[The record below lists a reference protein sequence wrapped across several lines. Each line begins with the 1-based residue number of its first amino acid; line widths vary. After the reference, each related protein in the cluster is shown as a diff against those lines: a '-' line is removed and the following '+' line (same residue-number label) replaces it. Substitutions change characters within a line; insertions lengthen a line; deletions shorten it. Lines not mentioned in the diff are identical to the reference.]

1 MIRAAQRVDR
11 EHERRFDLFGT
22 SVRILVGGPAPAGE
36 PSPELAAAVAEA
48 VLWSCQAE
56 LTRFNP
62 DSELSLLNADPA
74 PSRVTSKLL
83 AAAVAAARTAAER
96 SGGLVDPTLLGAI
109 EAAGYTQSR
118 VGIKPASLP
127 VAIRVAPPRL
137 PAAPAPGSEPIAAD
151 GREGAP
157 GREPIAADGHEG
169 APGSEPI
176 AADGREGAPGREP
189 IAGERHERGP
199 AWAAIEVAGRE
210 VRRPPGLRLDL
221 GGTAKGFA
229 ADRAAAPLAGQQ
241 AFAVDAGGDIVVGG
255 VAGALRTVN
264 VAHPLEGGRTLE
276 FDLIAGAVAT
286 SGLGTRIWRTDSGFA
301 HHLLDPSTGR
311 PAWTGVI
318 QATALAATGVEAET
332 LAKTALLSGPRRGLE
347 LLEQSGGA
355 LVLDDGEVVL
365 AGELRDRARNA
376 A

>member
-1 MIRAAQRVDR
+1 VIRARQRINR

-22 SVRILVGGPAPAGE
+22 SVRILVSGPAPAGE
-36 PSPELAAAVAEA
+36 PSPELAGAVAEA

-62 DSELSLLNADPA
+62 GSELSLLNADPA
-74 PSRVTSKLL
+74 PARVTSKLL
-83 AAAVAAARTAAER
+83 AAAVAAARAAAER

-109 EAAGYTQSR
+109 EAAGYAESR
-118 VGIKPASLP
+118 VGVKPAALAA
-127 VAIRVAPPRL
+127 AIRVAPPRV
-137 PAAPAPGSEPIAAD
+137 PAAPAPGH
-151 GREGAP
+151 G
-157 GREPIAADGHEG
+157 
-169 APGSEPI
+169 
-176 AADGREGAPGREP
+176 P
-189 IAGERHERGP
+189 IAGDRGEAAREHAP
-199 AWAAIEVAGRE
+199 AWAAIEVAGRQI
-210 VRRPPGLRLDL
+210 RRPPGLRLDL
-221 GGTAKGFA
+221 AGTAKGFA

-255 VAGALRTVN
+255 VAGTPRTVT

-286 SGLGTRIWRTDSGFA
+286 SGLGTRVWRTESGFA

-318 QATALAATGVEAET
+318 QATALAASGVEAET
-332 LAKTALLSGPRRGLE
+332 LAKTALLSGPGRGLA
-347 LLEQSGGA
+347 LLEPSGGA

-365 AGELRDRARNA
+365 AGPLRELAREA

>member
-1 MIRAAQRVDR
+1 
-11 EHERRFDLFGT
+11 
-22 SVRILVGGPAPAGE
+22 
-36 PSPELAAAVAEA
+36 
-48 VLWSCQAE
+48 
-56 LTRFNP
+56 
-62 DSELSLLNADPA
+62 
-74 PSRVTSKLL
+74 
-83 AAAVAAARTAAER
+83 
-96 SGGLVDPTLLGAI
+96 VDPTLLGAI

-118 VGIKPASLP
+118 AGIKPASLAA
-127 VAIRVAPPRL
+127 AIRVAPPRL
-137 PAAPAPGSEPIAAD
+137 PAAPAPACDSMAWD

-157 GREPIAADGHEG
+157 GREPIAADGH
-169 APGSEPI
+169 
-176 AADGREGAPGREP
+176 EGAPGREP

-255 VAGALRTVN
+255 VAGTPRTVT

-355 LVLDDGEVVL
+355 LVLDDGEVVV

>member
-1 MIRAAQRVDR
+1 MIRAGQRVFR

-74 PSRVTSKLL
+74 PARVTSKLL

-96 SGGLVDPTLLGAI
+96 SGGLVDPTLLDAL
-109 EAAGYTQSR
+109 EAAGYRESR
-118 VGIKPASLP
+118 VGMKPASLAA
-127 VAIRVAPPRL
+127 AIRVAPPRL
-137 PAAPAPGSEPIAAD
+137 PAAPAPG
-151 GREGAP
+151 
-157 GREPIAADGHEG
+157 REPIAAEGVQVAAGRESISPEG
-169 APGSEPI
+169 ARVASGRMPI
-176 AADGREGAPGREP
+176 AAGGREHR
-189 IAGERHERGP
+189 P
-199 AWAAIEVAGRE
+199 AWAAIEVAGRQI
-210 VRRPPGLRLDL
+210 RRPPGLRLDL

-229 ADRAAAPLAGQQ
+229 ADRAAAPLAGQE
-241 AFAVDAGGDIVVGG
+241 AFAVDAGGDIVLGGVGG
-255 VAGALRTVN
+255 TPRTVT

-276 FDLIAGAVAT
+276 FDLSAGAVAT
-286 SGLGTRIWRTDSGFA
+286 SGLGTRVWRTESGFA
-301 HHLLDPSTGR
+301 HHLLDPSTGL

-332 LAKTALLSGPRRGLE
+332 LAKTALLSGPGRGIE
-347 LLEQSGGA
+347 LLEPSGGA
-355 LVLDDGEVVL
+355 LVLDNGEIVL
-365 AGELRDRARNA
+365 AGPLRDLARRAA
-376 A
+376 

>member
-1 MIRAAQRVDR
+1 VIRAGQRVER

-36 PSPELAAAVAEA
+36 PSPELAGADAEA

-56 LTRFNP
+56 LTRFDP
-62 DSELSLLNADPA
+62 GSELSLLNADPA
-74 PSRVTSKLL
+74 PARVTSKLL
-83 AAAVAAARTAAER
+83 AAAVAAATAAAEW
-96 SGGLVDPTLLGAI
+96 SGGLVDPTLLGAL
-109 EAAGYTQSR
+109 EAAGYPESR
-118 VGIKPASLP
+118 IGVKPASLP
-127 VAIRVAPPRL
+127 AAIRVAPPRA
-137 PAAPAPGSEPIAAD
+137 PAAPARARAPSAGDGGEPA
-151 GREGAP
+151 RE
-157 GREPIAADGHEG
+157 H
-169 APGSEPI
+169 
-176 AADGREGAPGREP
+176 
-189 IAGERHERGP
+189 GP
-199 AWAAIEVAGRE
+199 AWAAIEVAGRQI
-210 VRRPPGLRLDL
+210 RRPPGLRLDL

-255 VAGALRTVN
+255 VAGTPRTVT
-264 VAHPLEGGRTLE
+264 VAHPLEGGLTLE
-276 FDLIAGAVAT
+276 FDLSAGAVAT
-286 SGLGTRIWRTDSGFA
+286 SGLGTRVWRTESGFA

-318 QATALAATGVEAET
+318 QATALAASGVEAET

-347 LLEQSGGA
+347 LLEPSGGA

-365 AGELRDRARNA
+365 AGPLRELAREA

>member
-1 MIRAAQRVDR
+1 VIRAGQRVDR

-22 SVRILVGGPAPAGE
+22 SVRVLVSGPAPAGE
-36 PSPELAAAVAEA
+36 PSPELAGAVAEA

-62 DSELSLLNADPA
+62 GSELSLLNADPA
-74 PSRVTSKLL
+74 PARVTSKLL
-83 AAAVAAARTAAER
+83 AAAVAAARAAADW
-96 SGGLVDPTLLGAI
+96 SGGLVDPTLLDPI
-109 EAAGYTQSR
+109 EAAGYAESR
-118 VGIKPASLP
+118 VGVKPASLAA
-127 VAIRVAPPRL
+127 AIRVAPPRV
-137 PAAPAPGSEPIAAD
+137 PAAPAPGHGPA
-151 GREGAP
+151 
-157 GREPIAADGHEG
+157 
-169 APGSEPI
+169 
-176 AADGREGAPGREP
+176 
-189 IAGERHERGP
+189 P
-199 AWAAIEVAGRE
+199 AWAAIEVAGRQI
-210 VRRPPGLRLDL
+210 RRPPGLRLDL

-255 VAGALRTVN
+255 VAGTPRTVT

-276 FDLIAGAVAT
+276 FEMLNGAVAT
-286 SGLGTRIWRTDSGFA
+286 SGLGTRVWRTESGFA

-318 QATALAATGVEAET
+318 QATALGASGVEAET

-347 LLEQSGGA
+347 LLEPSGGA

-365 AGELRDRARNA
+365 AGPLRELAREA

>member
-1 MIRAAQRVDR
+1 VIRAGQRVER

-36 PSPELAAAVAEA
+36 PSPELAGAVAEA

-62 DSELSLLNADPA
+62 GSELSLLNADPA
-74 PSRVTSKLL
+74 PARVTSKLL
-83 AAAVAAARTAAER
+83 AAAVAAARAAAER

-109 EAAGYTQSR
+109 EAAGYAESR
-118 VGIKPASLP
+118 VGVKPASLAA
-127 VAIRVAPPRL
+127 AIRVAPPRV
-137 PAAPAPGSEPIAAD
+137 PAAPAPGR
-151 GREGAP
+151 G
-157 GREPIAADGHEG
+157 
-169 APGSEPI
+169 
-176 AADGREGAPGREP
+176 P
-189 IAGERHERGP
+189 IAGDGGEAAREHVPIAGDAGEAAHQP
-199 AWAAIEVAGRE
+199 AWAAIEVAGRQI
-210 VRRPPGLRLDL
+210 RRPPGLRLDL

-255 VAGALRTVN
+255 VGGTPRTVT
-264 VAHPLEGGRTLE
+264 VAHPLEGGRRLE
-276 FDLIAGAVAT
+276 FDLVAGAVAT
-286 SGLGTRIWRTDSGFA
+286 SGLGTRVWRTESGFA

-318 QATALAATGVEAET
+318 QATALAASGVEAET
-332 LAKTALLSGPRRGLE
+332 LAKTALLSGPGRGLE
-347 LLEQSGGA
+347 LLEPFGGA
-355 LVLDDGEVVL
+355 VVLDDGQVAL
-365 AGELRDRARNA
+365 AGALRELARDA